1 MSEMSQEEIVL
12 VIWVVSMF
20 IAVIFLFGPEY
31 LKYLRERLK

>member
-20 IAVIFLFGPEY
+20 IAAILLFGPDY